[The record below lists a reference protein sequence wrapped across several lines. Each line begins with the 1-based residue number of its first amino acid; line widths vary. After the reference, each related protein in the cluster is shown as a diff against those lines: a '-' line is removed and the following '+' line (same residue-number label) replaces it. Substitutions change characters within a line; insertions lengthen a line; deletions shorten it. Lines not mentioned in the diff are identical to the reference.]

1 MAYVSTKRD
10 VIENWVNLK
19 DLDFDFL
26 LSVSLCLFVIFD
38 NTLDLI
44 EFDKKYIDVSLDNQI
59 VYADIYVFYNLLLF
73 TVSTLY
79 RKWVVSVA
87 KRFRI

>member
-1 MAYVSTKRD
+1 MCSKMAYVSTKRD

-26 LSVSLCLFVIFD
+26 LSVSLCFFVIFD

-44 EFDKKYIDVSLDNQI
+44 EFDKKYIDVSLFMQI
-59 VYADIYVFYNLLLF
+59 YMFSITYYSSLL
-73 TVSTLY
+73 VH
-79 RKWVVSVA
+79 
-87 KRFRI
+87 

>member
-26 LSVSLCLFVIFD
+26 LSVSLCFFVIFD

-73 TVSTLY
+73 TVSTLD
-79 RKWVVSVA
+79 RKWVVSAA

>member
-26 LSVSLCLFVIFD
+26 LSVSLCFFVIFD

-73 TVSTLY
+73 TVSTLD

>member
-26 LSVSLCLFVIFD
+26 LSVSLCFFVIFD
-38 NTLDLI
+38 KTLDLI
-44 EFDKKYIDVSLDNQI
+44 EFDKKYIISLDNQI
-59 VYADIYVFYNLLLF
+59 VYADRYVFYNLLLF
-73 TVSTLY
+73 TVSTLD
-79 RKWVVSVA
+79 RKWVVSAA
-87 KRFRI
+87 KRFRME